1 MLGLLKK
8 RTFPTGVDLGS
19 GYIRMAQLEKS
30 EDGLCLTSAAYE
42 AKPEGVEAGSADW
55 QRWAV
60 RASKDIYHNG
70 KFKGK
75 QVVTALPSDDV
86 FIDQIKVPNTSDEKV
101 DEIITSKIKKR
112 LPFSPDGALIK
123 HIRTDL
129 SDNHGKEVDVLVL
142 AAEKEK
148 VNRHLA
154 IYEKAGFQICGIG
167 VWPLAMINSYIH
179 FFGRRSE
186 EQQTI
191 VMLMD
196 IGSNHCNIVISRH
209 KSLLFARV
217 IPIGFNQLAQGEM
230 VQRLIAEVDACCR
243 YFESVSNGSRLERLM
258 FLAGRSTD
266 KAICAKVAELA
277 QKMQIPAQI
286 GDVLAAVR
294 MKHNSELAV
303 DRRDCQI
310 NWSTAFGLSL
320 NGIQDN

>member
-1 MLGLLKK
+1 MLKLLKK

-30 EDGLCLTSAAYE
+30 QDDLCLTSAAYE
-42 AKPEGVEAGSADW
+42 AKPDDIEPGTADW

-60 RASKDIYHNG
+60 KASKDIFHRG

-75 QVVTALPSDDV
+75 QVITALPSDNI
-86 FIDQIKVPNTSDEKV
+86 FIDQIKVPNASDEK
-101 DEIITSKIKKR
+101 ISKVIASKVKKK
-112 LPFSPDGALIK
+112 LPFNPDGALIK
-123 HIRTDL
+123 HIRTEL
-129 SDNHGKEVDVLVL
+129 SNNHGKEIDVLVL
-142 AAEKEK
+142 AAEKEL

-154 IYEKAGFQICGIG
+154 IYEKAGLEIRGIG
-167 VWPLAMINSYIH
+167 VWPLAMINSYTN

-186 EQQTI
+186 EGHTI

-196 IGSNHCNIVISRH
+196 IGSNHCNIVISKH
-209 KSLLFARV
+209 KALLFARV
-217 IPIGFNQLAQGEM
+217 IPIGFNQLAHGEM

-243 YFESVSNGSRLERLM
+243 YFASVSNGSRIERLM
-258 FLAGRSTD
+258 FLAGRSAD
-266 KAICAKVAELA
+266 KTICAKVAELA

-294 MKHNSELAV
+294 MKYGSELTV

-310 NWSTAFGLSL
+310 NWATAFGLSL
-320 NGIQDN
+320 SEIEDN

>member
-1 MLGLLKK
+1 MLNLLKK

-19 GYIRMAQLEKS
+19 GYIRMAQLEKNQ
-30 EDGLCLTSAAYE
+30 EGLCLTSAAYE
-42 AKPEGVEAGSADW
+42 AKPDDIEPGSADW

-60 RASKDIYHNG
+60 KASKDIFHRG

-75 QVVTALPSDDV
+75 QVITALPSDDI
-86 FIDQIKVPNTSDEKV
+86 FIDQIKVPNTSDEKINAV
-101 DEIITSKIKKR
+101 VTSKVKKK
-112 LPFSPDGALIK
+112 LPFSPEGALIK
-123 HIRTDL
+123 HIRTEL
-129 SDNHGKEVDVLVL
+129 SNNHSQEVDVLVL
-142 AAEKEK
+142 AAEKES

-154 IYEKAGFQICGIG
+154 IYEKAGLEIRGIG
-167 VWPLAMINSYIH
+167 VWPLAMINSYTH

-186 EQQTI
+186 EEHTI

-209 KSLLFARV
+209 KALLFARV
-217 IPIGFNQLAQGEM
+217 IPIGFNQLVQGEM

-243 YFESVSNGSRLERLM
+243 YFASVANGSHIERLM
-258 FLAGRSTD
+258 FLAGRSAD
-266 KAICAKVAELA
+266 KGICAKVAELA

-294 MKHNSELAV
+294 MKYGSEVTV

-320 NGIQDN
+320 NGIEDN

>member
-1 MLGLLKK
+1 MLELLKK

-30 EDGLCLTSAAYE
+30 QDGLCLISAAYE
-42 AKPEGVEAGSADW
+42 AKPADIEAGSADW
-55 QRWAV
+55 QRWAAKAAKNIV
-60 RASKDIYHNG
+60 HRE

-75 QVVTALPSDDV
+75 QVITALPSDDI
-86 FIDQIKVPNTSDEKV
+86 FIDQIKVPNTTDDKITEL
-101 DEIITSKIKKR
+101 ITSKVKKK
-112 LPFSPDGALIK
+112 LPFSPEGALIK

-129 SDNHGKEVDVLVL
+129 SDKHGNEIDVLVL
-142 AAEKEK
+142 AAEKER

-154 IYEKAGFQICGIG
+154 IYEKAGLEIRGIG
-167 VWPLAMINSYIH
+167 VWPLAMINSYTN
-179 FFGRRSE
+179 FFGRRDE
-186 EQQTI
+186 EQHSI

-209 KSLLFARV
+209 EALLFARV

-230 VQRLIAEVDACCR
+230 VQRLMAEVDACCR
-243 YFESVSNGSRLERLM
+243 YFESVSNGSRIERLM
-258 FLAGRSTD
+258 FLAGRNTD
-266 KAICAKVAELA
+266 KNICAKVAELA

-294 MKHNSELAV
+294 MKYGSEVTV
-303 DRRDCQI
+303 DRRDCQV
-310 NWSTAFGLSL
+310 NWATAFGLSL